1 MTLRVSRNDSLIGL
15 ALSSAL
21 LLGCHESETPAEI
34 ADVLYEGGA
43 TDEALE
49 ALLEGV
55 VKDDPAEAAIF
66 TWPADGEKL
75 LKSNPVSFC
84 VRIGPAEGAG
94 ASVAPGDVRLG
105 AVSEPPRW
113 LGLLPAAAG
122 ATFFA
127 LPQTA
132 LAHGTPISG
141 RAYFFVFSTMDDTAV
156 LRVFSMSPDY
166 LPDAEALMRLHAVTD
181 KIKVEVTNAIFEENR
196 IPADAGP
203 FKGVPIT
210 VQFVDSLE

>member
-1 MTLRVSRNDSLIGL
+1 MILERSLAA
-15 ALSSAL
+15 ALFAGSTAL
-21 LLGCHESETPAEI
+21 LVACDGSETPEEI
-34 ADVLYEGGA
+34 ADVVYEGGA

-49 ALLEGV
+49 ALLGGTL
-55 VKDDPAEAAIF
+55 KDDPSEGAVF

-75 LKSNPVSFC
+75 LRSNPVSFC

-94 ASVAPGDVRLG
+94 ASVAPTDVRLG
-105 AVSEPPRW
+105 AASDTPRW
-113 LGLLPAAAG
+113 LGVLPATVA
-122 ATFFA
+122 FPVFA

-132 LAHGTPISG
+132 LAHGTPING
-141 RAYFFVFSTMDDTAV
+141 RAYFFVFSTADDPAL
-156 LRVFSMSPDY
+156 LRVFTTSPDY
-166 LPDAEALMRLHAVTD
+166 IPDDAAVARLHAVSD

>member
-1 MTLRVSRNDSLIGL
+1 MTHTRV
-15 ALSSAL
+15 AAL
-21 LLGCHESETPAEI
+21 LLVFAMPLLSACEESETPEEI
-34 ADVLYEGGA
+34 ADVVYEGGA

-49 ALLEGV
+49 ALLAGTV
-55 VKDDPAEAAIF
+55 RDDPAEAAIF

-94 ASVAPGDVRLG
+94 ASVAPTDVRLG
-105 AVSEPPRW
+105 AASDTPRW
-113 LGLLPAAAG
+113 LGVLPAAVALPV
-122 ATFFA
+122 FA

-132 LAHGTPISG
+132 LAHGTPING
-141 RAYFFVFSTMDDTAV
+141 RAYLFVFSTADDPAL
-156 LRVFSMSPDY
+156 LRVFTTSPDY
-166 LPDAEALMRLHAVTD
+166 IPDDAAVARLHAVSD

>member
-1 MTLRVSRNDSLIGL
+1 MTNTPSTR
-15 ALSSAL
+15 L
-21 LLGCHESETPAEI
+21 LVACAMVLLPACHESETPDEI
-34 ADVLYEGGA
+34 ADVVYEGGA

-49 ALLEGV
+49 ALLAGTV
-55 VKDDPAEAAIF
+55 RDDPAEAAIF

-75 LKSNPVSFC
+75 LKSIPVSFC

-94 ASVAPGDVRLG
+94 ASVPPTDVRLG
-105 AVSEPPRW
+105 SASDTPRW
-113 LGLLPAAAG
+113 LGVLPAAVALPL
-122 ATFFA
+122 FA

-132 LAHGTPISG
+132 LAHGTPING
-141 RAYFFVFSTMDDTAV
+141 RAYFFVFSTADDPAL
-156 LRVFSMSPDY
+156 LRVFTTSPDY
-166 LPDAEALMRLHAVTD
+166 IPDDAAVARLHAVSD

>member
-1 MTLRVSRNDSLIGL
+1 MIPTRSFAAVLCACST
-15 ALSSAL
+15 AL
-21 LLGCHESETPAEI
+21 LAACDGSETPEEI
-34 ADVLYEGGA
+34 ADVVYEGGA

-49 ALLEGV
+49 ALLEGT
-55 VKDDPAEAAIF
+55 VKDDPAEAAVF

-94 ASVAPGDVRLG
+94 ASVAPTDVRLG
-105 AVSEPPRW
+105 AASDTPRW
-113 LGLLPAAAG
+113 LGVLPATVA
-122 ATFFA
+122 FPVFA

-132 LAHGTPISG
+132 LAHGTPING
-141 RAYFFVFSTMDDTAV
+141 RAYLFVFSTVDDPAL
-156 LRVFSMSPDY
+156 LRVFTTSPDY
-166 LPDAEALMRLHAVTD
+166 IPDDAALAKLHAVTD
-181 KIKVEVTNAIFEENR
+181 KIEVEVTNAIFEENR